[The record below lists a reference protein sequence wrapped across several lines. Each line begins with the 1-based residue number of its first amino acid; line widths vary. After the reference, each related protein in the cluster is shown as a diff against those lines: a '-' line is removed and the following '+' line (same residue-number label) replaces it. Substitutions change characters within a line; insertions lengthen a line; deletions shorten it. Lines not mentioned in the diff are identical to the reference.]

1 VTDAR
6 RGRTHTFSWVKAI
19 VSCALVS
26 LAGTAHAATFVYV
39 SNAEDGSIGMYT
51 LGPDGALQVGP
62 RVEAGKVVMPMSV
75 SPDQRFLYAAVRS
88 TPYTVLTYSRA
99 PRPRNS
105 RAASASIPRAATW
118 W

>member
-1 VTDAR
+1 M
-6 RGRTHTFSWVKAI
+6 HTSSWVQAI